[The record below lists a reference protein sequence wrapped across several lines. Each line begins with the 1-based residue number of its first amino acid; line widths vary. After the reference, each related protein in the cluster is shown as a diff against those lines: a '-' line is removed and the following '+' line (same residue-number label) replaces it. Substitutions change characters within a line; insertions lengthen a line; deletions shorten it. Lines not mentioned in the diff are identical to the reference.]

1 MIVTG
6 FGFKL
11 TVVPFRLWTPMGT
24 KARLRPLGY
33 ILPRGQTGN
42 GRKPHAQAGLRS
54 PDLHRAESPLGES
67 HSEQEEGRG
76 NRSQHEALNG
86 RGMQSVP
93 PALPDCM
100 WITAST
106 HYVPNYA
113 YDVLIFRPRQVPV
126 EFMDWRSTQ
135 FIGRIDARLT
145 RGYGTL
151 GGCAARPFNSCSA
164 RNQSS

>member
-1 MIVTG
+1 MLGKALTCRIVPEL
-6 FGFKL
+6 KS
-11 TVVPFRLWTPMGT
+11 
-24 KARLRPLGY
+24 
-33 ILPRGQTGN
+33 RGQPKLAHDSQSAPAPVRVYIASGPDRQRSKAARASRPTI
-42 GRKPHAQAGLRS
+42 S
-54 PDLHRAESPLGES
+54 PDLHRAESPLDES

-113 YDVLIFRPRQVPV
+113 YDVLIFRPRQVPA
-126 EFMDWRSTQ
+126 EFMDWRST
-135 FIGRIDARLT
+135 
-145 RGYGTL
+145 
-151 GGCAARPFNSCSA
+151 
-164 RNQSS
+164 